1 LTLGRRLLT
10 ETIYLF
16 KYVFL
21 AKQEDCK
28 RTADGYDYQGQMN
41 VTIGNRTCQRWA
53 LDTPHAHSQ
62 NGLPENYC
70 RNPDHEPAP
79 WCYTTD
85 TSKRYELCDVPF
97 CSK

>member
-1 LTLGRRLLT
+1 M
-10 ETIYLF
+10 F

-41 VTIGNRTCQRWA
+41 ITIGNRTCQRWE
-53 LDTPHAHSQ
+53 LDSPHAHGQ

-70 RNPDHEPAP
+70 RNPDHEPEP

-85 TSKRYELCDVPF
+85 TRKRYELCDVPF